1 MFPTGAAQGPSGLN
15 VKKVVF
21 YYPLPDHA
29 NCALRV
35 LLIQFVPY
43 DPLGL
48 QEKGGV
54 FGPIEV
60 SEVFHSLT
68 YVSWAVQAGAIR
80 VLSPRLVVLGM
91 PVCCEH
97 CS

>member
-1 MFPTGAAQGPSGLN
+1 M
-15 VKKVVF
+15 KKVVF

-54 FGPIEV
+54 FGPIGV
-60 SEVFHSLT
+60 GEVFHSLT

-80 VLSPRLVVLGM
+80 VLYISPSSCARDASLL
-91 PVCCEH
+91 CEH